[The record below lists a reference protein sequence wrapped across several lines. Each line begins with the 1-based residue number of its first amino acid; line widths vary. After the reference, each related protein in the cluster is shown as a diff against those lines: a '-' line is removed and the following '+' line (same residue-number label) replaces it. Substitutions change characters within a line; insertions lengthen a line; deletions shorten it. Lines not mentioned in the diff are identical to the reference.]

1 MQKLQFRTIKMTS
14 GKAAMLKAVPLAL
27 ALSFGN
33 LAYADAEP
41 AQTIQTMETS
51 AAESMLERYGV
62 TDELLK
68 LGLSSLTYGD
78 QQVEHVQ
85 RSIEIDGEKHES
97 EVFLVQSTDNRGN
110 IDLRIKYD
118 QAKLDAE
125 EDVIAKIEAIT
136 KIEYR
141 LKDYMDSYDKSS
153 VVINEINP
161 NHVEISFNYSKYGLP
176 QDIAYF
182 RFMQVKLTL
191 IDGKASTMQITN
203 NGKTFEYDD
212 YRVSEYVQEITFD
225 NLVNGKTVVKE
236 KSIQAKGQK
245 GKKPVNYQAKLR
257 PVAFYDD
264 MLGVMVMDQ
273 ELLTT
278 VSDPRIREEK
288 VDLDRIFPILGDF
301 VRQRG
306 IDVPLPFGFSVAY
319 RNQDMNVGFN
329 SFDIMGLN
337 LDEFF
342 DPESSI
348 GTVNAE
354 SYSLRA
360 DINILPFW
368 NVFGYIGKVN
378 VDAVVDAHY
387 TGKMK
392 DVFEEKLGVIGGKL
406 ACNAVASQGVD
417 LCSPGD
423 VNVPLHLDY
432 DLVGVGTTLSIGY
445 KEFFASV
452 TASYS
457 VTRLEG
463 NDNWGDG
470 ILTIQPMLGYQFLDY
485 RAQVFIGAEYQG
497 LKPTMEGNLGY
508 IDALGRDFTYNVGV
522 ELNKWAYLVG
532 FNKQIGKNLN
542 FTALYNKGETRSAIT
557 LNLGYRF

>member
-14 GKAAMLKAVPLAL
+14 GKTAMLKAIPLAL

-33 LAYADAEP
+33 SAYADAEAP
-41 AQTIQTMETS
+41 Q
-51 AAESMLERYGV
+51 AAPTAAADASQSILERYGI

-78 QQVEHVQ
+78 QQVEHVK
-85 RSIEIDGEKHES
+85 RSIEVDGENHES

-118 QAKLDAE
+118 QAKLDEE

-153 VVINEINP
+153 LKVNEISP

-182 RFMQVKLTL
+182 RFMHVTLTL
-191 IDGKASTMQITN
+191 IDGKPSTMQITN
-203 NGKTFEYDD
+203 KGESFEYDD
-212 YRVSEYVQEITFD
+212 YRVTDYVQDISFD
-225 NLVNGKTVVKE
+225 TLINGKTVVKE
-236 KSIQAKGQK
+236 KTIQAKGQK
-245 GKKPVNYQAKLR
+245 GKKSANYMAKLK

-264 MLGVMVMDQ
+264 MLGVLVMDQ
-273 ELLTT
+273 ELLST

-288 VDLDRIFPILGDF
+288 VDLDRLFPILGDF

-319 RNQDMNVGFN
+319 RNQDMDVGFS

-360 DINILPFW
+360 DVNILPFW
-368 NVFGYIGKVN
+368 NVFGYVGKVN

-392 DVFEEKLGVIGGKL
+392 DVFEDKLGVVGGKL
-406 ACNAVASQGVD
+406 ACAAVASKGVD
-417 LCSPGD
+417 ICSPGEL
-423 VNVPLHLDY
+423 NVPLHLEY
-432 DLVGVGTTLSIGY
+432 DLVGVGTTLSVGY

-457 VTRLEG
+457 KTRLEG
-463 NDNWGDG
+463 NDQWGDG

-485 RAQVFIGAEYQG
+485 RAQVFVGAEYQG

-542 FTALYNKGETRSAIT
+542 LTALYNKGETRSAFT

>member
-1 MQKLQFRTIKMTS
+1 MKKLQFRTIKMTS
-14 GKAAMLKAVPLAL
+14 GKTAMLKAIPLAL

-33 LAYADAEP
+33 QAYADTDLP
-41 AQTIQTMETS
+41 QTTQIVEAD
-51 AAESMLERYGV
+51 AALSVMERYGI

-78 QQVEHVQ
+78 QMVEHVQ
-85 RSIEIDGEKHES
+85 RSIEVDGEHRES
-97 EVFLVQSTDNRGN
+97 EVFLVQSTDNSGN

-118 QAKLDAE
+118 QAKLDDE
-125 EDVIAKIEAIT
+125 EDIIAKIEAIT
-136 KIEYR
+136 KVEYR
-141 LKDYMDSYDKSS
+141 LKGYIDSYDKSS
-153 VVINEINP
+153 LKVNEISP

-182 RFMQVKLTL
+182 RFMTVKLTL
-191 IDGKASTMQITN
+191 IDGKASTMEITN
-203 NGKTFEYDD
+203 NGKSFEYGD
-212 YRVSEYVQEITFD
+212 YRMTDYVQNITFD
-225 NLVNGKTVVKE
+225 TLLNGKTIVKQ
-236 KSIQAKGQK
+236 KTIQAKGNK
-245 GKKPVNYQAKLR
+245 GKKPVNYMVKLK

-264 MLGVMVMDQ
+264 MLGVLVMDQ
-273 ELLTT
+273 ELLSS

-288 VDLDRIFPILGDF
+288 VDLDRLFPILGDL
-301 VRQRG
+301 VRQQG

-319 RNQDMNVGFN
+319 RNQDMDVGFSDFN
-329 SFDIMGLN
+329 IMGLN
-337 LDEFF
+337 LNEFF

-378 VDAVVDAHY
+378 VDAVVDAQY

-392 DVFEEKLGVIGGKL
+392 DVFEDKLGVVGGRL
-406 ACNAVASQGVD
+406 ACAAVASQGVD
-417 LCSPGD
+417 VCSPSE
-423 VNVPLHLDY
+423 VNVPLHLEY
-432 DLVGVGTTLSIGY
+432 DLVGVGTTLSVGY

-457 VTRLEG
+457 QTRLEG
-463 NDNWGDG
+463 NDQWGDG

-497 LKPTMEGNLGY
+497 IKPTMEGNLGY
-508 IDALGRDFTYNVGV
+508 IDALGREFTYDVGV
-522 ELNKWAYLVG
+522 ELNKWAYLIG

-542 FTALYNKGETRSAIT
+542 FTALYNKGETRSALT
-557 LNLGYRF
+557 LNLSYRF

>member
-14 GKAAMLKAVPLAL
+14 GKVAMLKAIPLAL

-33 LAYADAEP
+33 LAYAGDDALQGAP
-41 AQTIQTMETS
+41 AAVKS
-51 AAESMLERYGV
+51 AEESVLERYGI

-68 LGLSSLTYGD
+68 LGLSSLSYDD
-78 QQVEHVQ
+78 QQVEHVK
-85 RSIEIDGEKHES
+85 RTIEIDGEKHES
-97 EVFLVQSTDNRGN
+97 DVFLVQSTDNRGN

-118 QAKLDAE
+118 QNKLDAD
-125 EDVIAKIEAIT
+125 EDVITKIEEIT
-136 KIEYR
+136 KLEYR
-141 LKDYMDSYDKSS
+141 LKDYMESYDKSS
-153 VVINEINP
+153 LVVNEIAP
-161 NHVEISFNYSKYGLP
+161 DHVEIHFNYSKYGLP

-182 RFMQVKLTL
+182 RFMQVKLTVL
-191 IDGKASTMQITN
+191 DGKASTMEITN
-203 NGKTFEYDD
+203 NGRSFKYDD
-212 YRVSEYVQEITFD
+212 YRVTEYAQDITFD
-225 NLVNGKTVVKE
+225 TLPNGKIIIKE
-236 KSIQAKGQK
+236 KNIKAKGLK
-245 GKKPVNYQAKLR
+245 GKKPVNYEAKLE

-264 MLGVMVMDQ
+264 VLGVMVMDQ
-273 ELLTT
+273 DLLST

-288 VDLDRIFPILGDF
+288 VDLDRMFPILGDF
-301 VRQRG
+301 VRQQG
-306 IDVPLPFGFSVAY
+306 IDVPLPFGVSVAY

-329 SFDIMGLN
+329 SFDIMGVN

-392 DVFEEKLGVIGGKL
+392 DVFEDKLGVVGGKL
-406 ACNAVASQGVD
+406 ACAAVESQGVD
-417 LCSPGD
+417 ICSPGEL
-423 VNVPLHLDY
+423 NVPLHLEY
-432 DLVGVGTTLSIGY
+432 DLVGVGTTLSVGY

-457 VTRLEG
+457 QTRMQG
-463 NDNWGDG
+463 NDKWGDG
-470 ILTIQPMLGYQFLDY
+470 IITVQPMLGYQFLDY

-497 LKPTMEGNLGY
+497 LKPNMEGTLGL
-508 IDALGRDFTYNVGV
+508 DVGGQEFTFDVGV
-522 ELNKWAYLVG
+522 DIDKWAYLIG

-542 FTALYNKGETRSAIT
+542 FTALYNKGETRSAFT